1 MGSSNWT
8 YFTPHQEDIEQALQD
23 LRRNVFET
31 WDYHRFWL
39 FLEVPEE
46 AFDAL
51 DEISWTGTDQH
62 LVEELAQVLAEKQ
75 IHVALPKPPQTIKE
89 AQDRSDA
96 QGTRS
101 ILDIERIA
109 SQPGMGVATALPRH
123 VYRQFFGTEKPTRE
137 MIEQAVTTKG
147 LLDDVMRWEAIYVI
161 AFKNE
166 RPDEIFFGGCS
177 GD

>member
-8 YFTPHQEDIEQALQD
+8 YFTPYQEDIKQALQE
-23 LRRNVFET
+23 LRRNVFEAG
-31 WDYHRFWL
+31 DYHRLWL
-39 FLEVPEE
+39 YLEVPEE

-51 DEISWTGTDQH
+51 EEISWTGTDQH
-62 LVEELAQVLAEKQ
+62 LIEELAQVLTEKH

-89 AQDRSDA
+89 AHDRSDA

-109 SQPGMGVATALPRH
+109 SRPAMGVATALPRH
-123 VYRQFFGTEKPTRE
+123 VYRQFFDTEKPTRE
-137 MIEQAVTTKG
+137 MIERAVATQG

-161 AFKNE
+161 AFKNG